1 MNQLTLGSLF
11 DGIGGFPLSGIKAG
25 IRPIWASEIEP
36 FPVRVTQKRLPGMKH
51 YGDISKLNGGDLEPV
66 DIITFGSPCQ
76 DLSIAGKRSG
86 LDGARSGLFREAI
99 RIITEMR
106 CKSNGRYPRWAVWE
120 NVPGALSSANG
131 RDFREV
137 LESLIRIK
145 NPEADVPMP
154 DNGRWLPA
162 GEILGDDYS
171 LAWRILDASKGW
183 GVAQRR
189 KRIFAVLDL
198 DGQRAGSVLFE
209 SEGVSGYSPPRCEA
223 RKGTARGTE
232 EGAGETGLCLN
243 DQGGSR
249 MDVTCEMTST
259 LRAEAHHPPCI
270 MGASGFCTEHSADSR
285 SIGYRE
291 EESPTLR
298 AGVTPGVAIEYNPTD
313 SRIKVK
319 EDGICQTLCSRMGTG
334 GNNIP
339 LVFGI
344 SADKSNAMM
353 SGNPYSGIYE
363 ADTSRTLDRN
373 GGSPAC
379 NQGGMMVVAPMLA
392 SGKDQCGTL
401 TARASSQKAFLGNQ
415 EAFSCDYYVIEPLS
429 RVEKDASYCIQ
440 GSMIGRKDENGPQ
453 GDGINQEVSFTLNTI
468 DRHAVYAV
476 TTGEFTAVGQ
486 EQTPPL
492 MARDWKDPPVV
503 GRPCEE
509 YLVRRLTPDE
519 CCRLQGYPDG
529 WCKNLDANDPTEEE
543 IGFWTEIFREW
554 DAVNGKPDR
563 VRTRNSIVKWLT
575 SPNSDAAEYK
585 AYGNSIAV
593 PCVFFVLAGIVWA
606 QDKEVKS

>member
-11 DGIGGFPLSGIKAG
+11 DGIGGFPLAGIRAG
-25 IRPIWASEIEP
+25 IRPVWASEIEP
-36 FPVRVTQKRLPGMKH
+36 FPVRVTQKRLPDMKH
-51 YGDISKLNGGDLEPV
+51 YGDVSKLNGGDLEPV

-106 CKSNGRYPRWAVWE
+106 CKTNGRYPRWAVWE

-131 RDFREV
+131 LDFREV
-137 LESLIRIK
+137 LESLIRVK
-145 NPEADVPMP
+145 DKSADVPMP
-154 DNGRWLPA
+154 DNGKWLPA
-162 GEILGDDYS
+162 GEILGDNYS

-198 DGQRAGSVLFE
+198 DGQCAGSVLFE
-209 SEGVSGYSPPRCEA
+209 SEGLSGYTPPRCET
-223 RKGTARGTE
+223 RKGTARGAE

-249 MDVTCEMTST
+249 MDVTHEMTST

-298 AGVTPGVAIEYNPTD
+298 AGVTPGVAIEFNPTD
-313 SRIKVK
+313 SRIKIK

-334 GNNIP
+334 GNCVP
-339 LVFGI
+339 LVFGL
-344 SADKSNAMM
+344 SADKSNAML
-353 SGNPYSGIYE
+353 SDNPHSGIYE
-363 ADTSRTLDRN
+363 ADTSRTLDCN

-415 EAFSCDYYVIEPLS
+415 EAFSGDYYVIEPLS
-429 RVEKDASYCIQ
+429 GTEKDASYCIQ

-453 GDGINQEVSFTLNTI
+453 GDGINQDVSFTLNTI

-486 EQTPPL
+486 EQAPPL

-503 GRPCEE
+503 GRPCDE

-529 WCKNLDANDPTEEE
+529 WCKALETPDPSEEE
-543 IGFWTEIFREW
+543 ISFWTEIFREW
-554 DAVNGKPDR
+554 DAINGKPER
-563 VRTRNSIVKWLT
+563 IRSRNAILKWLAA
-575 SPNSDAAEYK
+575 PNSDAAEYK
-585 AYGNSIAV
+585 AYGNSVAV

-606 QDKEVKS
+606 QNEEVKS

>member
-1 MNQLTLGSLF
+1 MSQLTLGSLF
-11 DGIGGFPLSGIKAG
+11 DGIGGFPLAGIKSGIH
-25 IRPIWASEIEP
+25 PVWASEIEP
-36 FPVRVTQKRLPGMKH
+36 FPVRVTQKRLPDMKH
-51 YGDISKLNGGDLEPV
+51 YGDVSKLNGGDLEPV

-76 DLSIAGKRSG
+76 DLSIAGKRNG

-106 CKSNGRYPRWAVWE
+106 CKTNGRSPRWAVWE

-154 DNGRWLPA
+154 DSGKWMPA
-162 GEILGDDYS
+162 GEILGDNYS
-171 LAWRILDASKGW
+171 LAWRTLDASKGW

-189 KRIFAVLDL
+189 KRIFAVLDF
-198 DGQRAGSVLFE
+198 DGQCAGSVLFE
-209 SEGVSGYSPPRCEA
+209 SEGLSGYTPPRCET
-223 RKGTARGTE
+223 RQGTARGAE
-232 EGAGETGLCLN
+232 KGAGEAGLCLN

-249 MDVTCEMTST
+249 MDVTREMTST

-344 SADKSNAMM
+344 SADKSNAML
-353 SGNPYSGIYE
+353 SDNPHSGIYE
-363 ADTSRTLDRN
+363 ADTSRTLDCN

-379 NQGGMMVVAPMLA
+379 NQGGMMIVKPV
-392 SGKDQCGTL
+392 
-401 TARASSQKAFLGNQ
+401 
-415 EAFSCDYYVIEPLS
+415 CDGS
-429 RVEKDASYCIQ
+429 FCIQ

-453 GDGINQEVSFTLNTI
+453 GDGINQDVSFTLNTI

-529 WCKNLDANDPTEEE
+529 WCKDLESEDPNEDE
-543 IGFWTEIFREW
+543 ILFWTEVFREW
-554 DAVNGKPDR
+554 DAINGKPDK
-563 VRTRNSIVKWLT
+563 VRSRNAILKWLT
-575 SPNSDAAEYK
+575 APNSDAAEYK
-585 AYGNSIAV
+585 AYGNSVAV

-606 QDKEVKS
+606 LNKEVKS

>member
-11 DGIGGFPLSGIKAG
+11 DGIGGFPLAGIKSGIH
-25 IRPIWASEIEP
+25 PVWASEIEP
-36 FPVRVTQKRLPGMKH
+36 FPVRVTQKRLPDMKH
-51 YGDISKLNGGDLEPV
+51 YGDVSKLNGGDLEPV

-76 DLSIAGKRSG
+76 DLSIAGKRNG

-106 CKSNGRYPRWAVWE
+106 CKTNGRSPRWAVWE

-145 NPEADVPMP
+145 DPEADVPMP
-154 DNGRWLPA
+154 DSGKWLPA
-162 GEILGDDYS
+162 GEILGDNYS
-171 LAWRILDASKGW
+171 LSWRILDASKGW

-198 DGQRAGSVLFE
+198 DGQCAGSVLFE
-209 SEGVSGYSPPRCEA
+209 SEGLSGYTPPRCET
-223 RKGTARGTE
+223 RQGTARGAE
-232 EGAGETGLCLN
+232 EGAGEAGLCLN

-249 MDVTCEMTST
+249 MDVTREMTST

-344 SADKSNAMM
+344 SADKSNAML
-353 SGNPYSGIYE
+353 SDNPNSGIYE
-363 ADTSRTLDRN
+363 AATSRTLDCN

-379 NQGGMMVVAPMLA
+379 NQGGMMIVKPV
-392 SGKDQCGTL
+392 
-401 TARASSQKAFLGNQ
+401 
-415 EAFSCDYYVIEPLS
+415 CDGS
-429 RVEKDASYCIQ
+429 FCIQ

-453 GDGINQEVSFTLNTI
+453 GDGINQDVSFTLNTI

-529 WCKNLDANDPTEEE
+529 WCKDLESEDPDEDE
-543 IGFWTEIFREW
+543 ILFWTEVFREW
-554 DAVNGKPDR
+554 DAINGKPDK
-563 VRTRNSIVKWLT
+563 VRSRNAILKWLT
-575 SPNSDAAEYK
+575 APNSDAAEYK
-585 AYGNSIAV
+585 AYGNSVAV

-606 QDKEVKS
+606 QNEEVKS

>member
-11 DGIGGFPLSGIKAG
+11 DGIGGFPLAGIKSGIH
-25 IRPIWASEIEP
+25 PVWASEIEP
-36 FPVRVTQKRLPGMKH
+36 FPVRVTQKRLPDMKH
-51 YGDISKLNGGDLEPV
+51 YGDVSKLNGGDLEPV

-76 DLSIAGKRSG
+76 DLSIAGKRNG

-106 CKSNGRYPRWAVWE
+106 CKTNGRSPRWAVWE

-154 DNGRWLPA
+154 DSGKWMPA
-162 GEILGDDYS
+162 GEILGDNYS
-171 LAWRILDASKGW
+171 LAWRTLDASKGW

-189 KRIFAVLDL
+189 KRIFSVLDF
-198 DGQRAGSVLFE
+198 DGQCAGSVLFE
-209 SEGVSGYSPPRCEA
+209 SEGLSGYTPPRCET
-223 RKGTARGTE
+223 RQGTARGAE
-232 EGAGETGLCLN
+232 KGAGEAGLCLN

-249 MDVTCEMTST
+249 MDVTREMTST

-344 SADKSNAMM
+344 SADKSNAML
-353 SGNPYSGIYE
+353 SDNPHSGIYE
-363 ADTSRTLDRN
+363 ANTSRTLDCN

-379 NQGGMMVVAPMLA
+379 NQGGMMIVKPV
-392 SGKDQCGTL
+392 
-401 TARASSQKAFLGNQ
+401 
-415 EAFSCDYYVIEPLS
+415 CDGS
-429 RVEKDASYCIQ
+429 FCIQ

-453 GDGINQEVSFTLNTI
+453 GDGINQDVSFTLNTI

-529 WCKNLDANDPTEEE
+529 WCKDLESEDPNEDE
-543 IGFWTEIFREW
+543 ILFWTEVFREW
-554 DAVNGKPDR
+554 DAINGKPDK
-563 VRTRNSIVKWLT
+563 VRSRNAILKWLT
-575 SPNSDAAEYK
+575 APNSDAAEYK
-585 AYGNSIAV
+585 AYGNSVAV

-606 QDKEVKS
+606 LNKEVKS

>member
-11 DGIGGFPLSGIKAG
+11 DGIGGFPLAGIKSGIH
-25 IRPIWASEIEP
+25 PVWASEIEP
-36 FPVRVTQKRLPGMKH
+36 FPVRVTQKRLPDMKH
-51 YGDISKLNGGDLEPV
+51 YGDVSKLNGGDLEPV

-76 DLSIAGKRSG
+76 DLSIAGKRNG

-106 CKSNGRYPRWAVWE
+106 CKTNGRSPRWAVWE

-145 NPEADVPMP
+145 APEADVPMP
-154 DNGRWLPA
+154 DSGKWLPA
-162 GEILGDDYS
+162 GEILGDNYS

-189 KRIFAVLDL
+189 KRIFTVLDL
-198 DGQRAGSVLFE
+198 DGQCAGSVLFE
-209 SEGVSGYSPPRCEA
+209 SEGLSGYTPPRCET
-223 RKGTARGTE
+223 RQGTARGAE
-232 EGAGETGLCLN
+232 EGAGEAGLCLN

-249 MDVTCEMTST
+249 IDVTCEMTST

-344 SADKSNAMM
+344 SADKSNAML
-353 SGNPYSGIYE
+353 SDNPHSGIYE
-363 ADTSRTLDRN
+363 ADTSRTLDCN

-379 NQGGMMVVAPMLA
+379 NQGGMMIVKPV
-392 SGKDQCGTL
+392 
-401 TARASSQKAFLGNQ
+401 
-415 EAFSCDYYVIEPLS
+415 CDGS
-429 RVEKDASYCIQ
+429 FCIQ

-453 GDGINQEVSFTLNTI
+453 GDGINQDVSFTLNTI

-529 WCKNLDANDPTEEE
+529 WCKDLESEDPDEDE
-543 IGFWTEIFREW
+543 IRFWTEVFQEW
-554 DAVNGKPDR
+554 DAINGKTDK
-563 VRTRNSIVKWLT
+563 VRSRNAILKWLT
-575 SPNSDAAEYK
+575 APNSDAAEYK
-585 AYGNSIAV
+585 AYGNSVAV
-593 PCVFFVLAGIVWA
+593 PCVFFVLAGIVWV
-606 QDKEVKS
+606 QNEEVKS

>member
-11 DGIGGFPLSGIKAG
+11 DGIGGFPLAGIKSGIH
-25 IRPIWASEIEP
+25 PVWASEIEP
-36 FPVRVTQKRLPGMKH
+36 FPVRVTQKRLPDMKH
-51 YGDISKLNGGDLEPV
+51 YGDVSKLNGGDLEPV

-76 DLSIAGKRSG
+76 DLSIAGKRNG

-106 CKSNGRYPRWAVWE
+106 CKTNGRSPRWAVWE
-120 NVPGALSSANG
+120 NVPGALSSAN
-131 RDFREV
+131 RHDFREV

-145 NPEADVPMP
+145 DPEADVPMP
-154 DNGRWLPA
+154 DSGKWLPA
-162 GEILGDDYS
+162 GEILGDNYS

-198 DGQRAGSVLFE
+198 DGQCAGSVLFE
-209 SEGVSGYSPPRCEA
+209 SEGLSGYTPPRCET
-223 RKGTARGTE
+223 RQGTARGAE
-232 EGAGETGLCLN
+232 EGAGEAGLCLN

-249 MDVTCEMTST
+249 IDVTCEMTST

-344 SADKSNAMM
+344 SADKSNAML
-353 SGNPYSGIYE
+353 SDNPHSGIYE
-363 ADTSRTLDRN
+363 ADTSRTLDCN

-379 NQGGMMVVAPMLA
+379 NQGGMMIVKPV
-392 SGKDQCGTL
+392 
-401 TARASSQKAFLGNQ
+401 
-415 EAFSCDYYVIEPLS
+415 CDGS
-429 RVEKDASYCIQ
+429 FCIQ

-453 GDGINQEVSFTLNTI
+453 GDGINQDVSFTLNTI

-529 WCKNLDANDPTEEE
+529 WCKDLESVDPNEDE
-543 IGFWTEIFREW
+543 ILFWTDVFREW
-554 DAVNGKPDR
+554 DAINGKPDK
-563 VRTRNSIVKWLT
+563 VRSRNAILKWLT
-575 SPNSDAAEYK
+575 APNSDAAEYK
-585 AYGNSIAV
+585 AYGNSVAV

-606 QDKEVKS
+606 HNKEVKS

>member
-11 DGIGGFPLSGIKAG
+11 DGIGGFPLAGIKAG
-25 IRPIWASEIEP
+25 ISPVWASEIEP
-36 FPVRVTQKRLPGMKH
+36 FPVRVTQKRLPDMKH
-51 YGDISKLNGGDLEPV
+51 YGDVSKLNGGDLEPV

-76 DLSIAGKRSG
+76 DLSIAGKRNG

-106 CKSNGRYPRWAVWE
+106 CKTNGRSPRWAVWE

-131 RDFREV
+131 HDFREV

-145 NPEADVPMP
+145 DPEADVPMP
-154 DNGRWLPA
+154 DSGKWLPA
-162 GEILGDDYS
+162 GEILGDNYS

-198 DGQRAGSVLFE
+198 DGQCAGSVLFE
-209 SEGVSGYSPPRCEA
+209 SEGLSGYTPPRCET
-223 RKGTARGTE
+223 RQGTARGAE
-232 EGAGETGLCLN
+232 EGAGEAGLCLN

-249 MDVTCEMTST
+249 IDVTCEMTST

-344 SADKSNAMM
+344 SADKSNAML
-353 SGNPYSGIYE
+353 SDNPHSGIYE
-363 ADTSRTLDRN
+363 ADTSRTLDCN

-379 NQGGMMVVAPMLA
+379 NQGGMMIVKPV
-392 SGKDQCGTL
+392 
-401 TARASSQKAFLGNQ
+401 
-415 EAFSCDYYVIEPLS
+415 CDGS
-429 RVEKDASYCIQ
+429 FCIQ

-453 GDGINQEVSFTLNTI
+453 GDGINQDVSFTLNTI

-529 WCKNLDANDPTEEE
+529 WCKDLESEDPDEDE
-543 IGFWTEIFREW
+543 IRFWTDVFREW
-554 DAVNGKPDR
+554 DAINGKPDK
-563 VRTRNSIVKWLT
+563 VRSRNAILKWLT
-575 SPNSDAAEYK
+575 APNSDAAEYK
-585 AYGNSIAV
+585 AYGNSVAV

-606 QDKEVKS
+606 QNEEVKS

>member
-11 DGIGGFPLSGIKAG
+11 DGIGGFPLAGIKAG
-25 IRPIWASEIEP
+25 IHPVWASEIEP
-36 FPVRVTQKRLPGMKH
+36 FPVRVTQKRLPDMKH
-51 YGDISKLNGGDLEPV
+51 YGDVSKLNGGDLEPV

-106 CKSNGRYPRWAVWE
+106 CKTNGRSPRWAVWE

-145 NPEADVPMP
+145 DPKADVPMP
-154 DNGRWLPA
+154 DSGKWLPA
-162 GEILGDDYS
+162 GEILGDNYS

-198 DGQRAGSVLFE
+198 DGQCAGSVLFE
-209 SEGVSGYSPPRCEA
+209 SEGLSGYTPPRCET
-223 RKGTARGTE
+223 RQGTARGAE
-232 EGAGETGLCLN
+232 EGAGEAGICLN

-298 AGVTPGVAIEYNPTD
+298 AGVTPGVEIEYNPTD

-344 SADKSNAMM
+344 SADKSNAML
-353 SGNPYSGIYE
+353 SDNPNSGIYE
-363 ADTSRTLDRN
+363 AATSRTLDCN

-379 NQGGMMVVAPMLA
+379 NQGGMMIVKPV
-392 SGKDQCGTL
+392 
-401 TARASSQKAFLGNQ
+401 
-415 EAFSCDYYVIEPLS
+415 CDGS
-429 RVEKDASYCIQ
+429 FCIQ

-453 GDGINQEVSFTLNTI
+453 GDGINQDVSFTLNTI

-529 WCKNLDANDPTEEE
+529 WCKDLESEDPDEDE
-543 IGFWTEIFREW
+543 ILFWTEVFREW
-554 DAVNGKPDR
+554 DAINGKPDK
-563 VRTRNSIVKWLT
+563 VRSRNAILKWLT
-575 SPNSDAAEYK
+575 APNSDAAEYK
-585 AYGNSIAV
+585 AYGNSVAV

-606 QDKEVKS
+606 QNEEVKS

>member
-11 DGIGGFPLSGIKAG
+11 DGIGGFPLAGIKSGIH
-25 IRPIWASEIEP
+25 PVWASEIEP
-36 FPVRVTQKRLPGMKH
+36 FPVRVTQKRLPDMKH
-51 YGDISKLNGGDLEPV
+51 YGDVSKLNGGDLEPV

-76 DLSIAGKRSG
+76 DLSIAGKRNG

-106 CKSNGRYPRWAVWE
+106 CKTNGRSPRWAVWE

-154 DNGRWLPA
+154 DSGKWMPA
-162 GEILGDDYS
+162 GEILGDNYS
-171 LAWRILDASKGW
+171 LAWRTLDASKGW

-189 KRIFAVLDL
+189 KRIFAVLDF
-198 DGQRAGSVLFE
+198 DGQCAGSVLFE
-209 SEGVSGYSPPRCEA
+209 SEGLSGYTPPRCET
-223 RKGTARGTE
+223 RQGTARGAE
-232 EGAGETGLCLN
+232 KGAGEAGLCLN

-249 MDVTCEMTST
+249 MDVTREMTST

-334 GNNIP
+334 GNKIP

-344 SADKSNAMM
+344 SADKSNAML
-353 SGNPYSGIYE
+353 SDNPHSGIYE
-363 ADTSRTLDRN
+363 ANTSRTLDCN

-379 NQGGMMVVAPMLA
+379 NQGGMMIVKPV
-392 SGKDQCGTL
+392 
-401 TARASSQKAFLGNQ
+401 
-415 EAFSCDYYVIEPLS
+415 CDGS
-429 RVEKDASYCIQ
+429 FCIQ

-453 GDGINQEVSFTLNTI
+453 GDGINQDVSFTLNTI

-529 WCKNLDANDPTEEE
+529 WCKDLESEDPNEDE
-543 IGFWTEIFREW
+543 ILFWTEVFREW
-554 DAVNGKPDR
+554 DAINGKPDK
-563 VRTRNSIVKWLT
+563 VRSRNAILKWLT
-575 SPNSDAAEYK
+575 APNSDAAEYK
-585 AYGNSIAV
+585 AYGNSVAV

-606 QDKEVKS
+606 LNKEVKS

>member
-1 MNQLTLGSLF
+1 MSQLTLGSLF
-11 DGIGGFPLSGIKAG
+11 DGIGGFPLAGIKSGIH
-25 IRPIWASEIEP
+25 PVWASEIEP
-36 FPVRVTQKRLPGMKH
+36 FPVRVTQKRLPDMKH
-51 YGDISKLNGGDLEPV
+51 YGDVSKLNGGDLEPV

-76 DLSIAGKRSG
+76 DLSIAGKRNG

-106 CKSNGRYPRWAVWE
+106 CKTNGRSPRWAVWE

-145 NPEADVPMP
+145 DPKADVPMP
-154 DNGRWLPA
+154 DSGKWLPA
-162 GEILGDDYS
+162 GEILGDNYS

-189 KRIFAVLDL
+189 KRIFAVLDF
-198 DGQRAGSVLFE
+198 DGQCAGSVLFE
-209 SEGVSGYSPPRCEA
+209 SEGLSGYTPPRCET
-223 RKGTARGTE
+223 RQGTARGAE
-232 EGAGETGLCLN
+232 KGAGEAGLCLN

-249 MDVTCEMTST
+249 MDVTREMTST

-344 SADKSNAMM
+344 SADKSNAML
-353 SGNPYSGIYE
+353 SDNPHSGIYE
-363 ADTSRTLDRN
+363 ADTSRTLDCN

-379 NQGGMMVVAPMLA
+379 NQGGMMIVKPV
-392 SGKDQCGTL
+392 
-401 TARASSQKAFLGNQ
+401 
-415 EAFSCDYYVIEPLS
+415 CDGS
-429 RVEKDASYCIQ
+429 FCIQ

-453 GDGINQEVSFTLNTI
+453 GDGINQDVSFTLNTI

-529 WCKNLDANDPTEEE
+529 WCKDLESEDPNEDE
-543 IGFWTEIFREW
+543 ILFWTEVFREW
-554 DAVNGKPDR
+554 DAINGKPDK
-563 VRTRNSIVKWLT
+563 VRSRNAILKWLT
-575 SPNSDAAEYK
+575 APNSDAAEYK
-585 AYGNSIAV
+585 AYGNSVAV

-606 QDKEVKS
+606 LNKEVKF

>member
-11 DGIGGFPLSGIKAG
+11 DGIGGFPLAGIKSGIH
-25 IRPIWASEIEP
+25 PVWASEIEP
-36 FPVRVTQKRLPGMKH
+36 FPVRVTQKRLPDMKH
-51 YGDISKLNGGDLEPV
+51 YGDVSKLNGGDLEPV

-76 DLSIAGKRSG
+76 DLSIAGKRNG

-106 CKSNGRYPRWAVWE
+106 CKTNGRSPRWAVWE

-154 DNGRWLPA
+154 DSGKWMPA
-162 GEILGDDYS
+162 GEILGDNYS

-209 SEGVSGYSPPRCEA
+209 SEGLSGYTPPRCET
-223 RKGTARGTE
+223 RQGTARGAE
-232 EGAGETGLCLN
+232 EGAGEAGLCLN

-249 MDVTCEMTST
+249 MDVTREMTST

-344 SADKSNAMM
+344 SADKSNAML
-353 SGNPYSGIYE
+353 SDNPHSGIYE
-363 ADTSRTLDRN
+363 ANTSRTLDCN

-379 NQGGMMVVAPMLA
+379 NQGGMMIVKPV
-392 SGKDQCGTL
+392 
-401 TARASSQKAFLGNQ
+401 
-415 EAFSCDYYVIEPLS
+415 CDGS
-429 RVEKDASYCIQ
+429 FCIQ

-453 GDGINQEVSFTLNTI
+453 GDGINQDVSFTLNTI

-529 WCKNLDANDPTEEE
+529 WCKDLESEDPNEDE
-543 IGFWTEIFREW
+543 ILFWTEVFREW
-554 DAVNGKPDR
+554 DAINGKPDK
-563 VRTRNSIVKWLT
+563 VRSRNAILKWLT
-575 SPNSDAAEYK
+575 APNSDAAEYK
-585 AYGNSIAV
+585 AYGNSVAV

-606 QDKEVKS
+606 LNKEVKS

>member
-11 DGIGGFPLSGIKAG
+11 DGIGGFPLAG
-25 IRPIWASEIEP
+25 IQAGIIPGWSSEIEP
-36 FPVRVTQKRLPGMKH
+36 FPVRVTRKRLPEMKH
-51 YGDISKLNGGDLEPV
+51 YGDVSKLNGGDLDPV
-66 DIITFGSPCQ
+66 NVITFGSPCQ

-86 LDGARSGLFREAI
+86 LDGTRSGLFREAI

-106 CKSNGRYPRWAVWE
+106 CKTNGKYPRWAVWE

-131 RDFREV
+131 HDFREV

-145 NPEADVPMP
+145 DPEADVPMP
-154 DNGRWLPA
+154 ENSRWLPA
-162 GEILGDDYS
+162 GEIMGDDYS

-198 DGQRAGSVLFE
+198 DEQCAGKVLFE
-209 SEGVSGYSPPRCEA
+209 SEGLSGYSPPRCEA
-223 RKGTARGTE
+223 GKGTARGAE
-232 EGAGETGLCLN
+232 EGTGETGLCLN

-249 MDVTCEMTST
+249 MDVTHERTAA

-285 SIGYRE
+285 SIGYRK

-298 AGVTPGVAIEYNPTD
+298 AGVTPGVAIEFNPTD
-313 SRIKVK
+313 SRIKLK

-344 SADKSNAMM
+344 SADKSNAML
-353 SGNPYSGIYE
+353 SGNPHSGIYE
-363 ADTSRTLDRN
+363 ADTSRTLDCN
-373 GGSPAC
+373 GSSPCC
-379 NQGGMMVVAPMLA
+379 NQGGMMVVSPV
-392 SGKDQCGTL
+392 Q
-401 TARASSQKAFLGNQ
+401 
-415 EAFSCDYYVIEPLS
+415 
-429 RVEKDASYCIQ
+429 DA
-440 GSMIGRKDENGPQ
+440 
-453 GDGINQEVSFTLNTI
+453 SFTLNTI
-468 DRHAVYAV
+468 DRHAVCAMN
-476 TTGEFTAVGQ
+476 VGFFVST
-486 EQTPPL
+486 EEMTPAL
-492 MARDWKDPPVV
+492 LARDWKDPPVV
-503 GRPCEE
+503 GRPAGE

-529 WCKNLDANDPTEEE
+529 WCKDLENHNPSEEE
-543 IGFWTEIFREW
+543 ILLWTEIFREW

-563 VRTRNSIVKWLT
+563 VRSRKAIVKWL
-575 SPNSDAAEYK
+575 SAPGSDAAEYK
-585 AYGNSIAV
+585 AYGNSVAV

-606 QDKEVKS
+606 QDEEVKS

>member
-1 MNQLTLGSLF
+1 LNQLTLGSLF
-11 DGIGGFPLSGIKAG
+11 DGIGGFPLAGIKSGIH
-25 IRPIWASEIEP
+25 PVWASEIEP
-36 FPVRVTQKRLPGMKH
+36 FPVRVTQKRLPDMKH
-51 YGDISKLNGGDLEPV
+51 YGDVSKLNGGDLEPV

-76 DLSIAGKRSG
+76 DLSIAGKRNG

-106 CKSNGRYPRWAVWE
+106 CKTNGRSPRWAVWE

-145 NPEADVPMP
+145 DPEADVPMP
-154 DNGRWLPA
+154 DSGKWLPA
-162 GEILGDDYS
+162 GEILGDNFS

-198 DGQRAGSVLFE
+198 DGQCAGSVLFE
-209 SEGVSGYSPPRCEA
+209 SEGLSGYTPPRCET
-223 RKGTARGTE
+223 RQGTARGTA
-232 EGAGETGLCLN
+232 EGSGETGLCLN

-249 MDVTCEMTST
+249 MDVTREMTST

-298 AGVTPGVAIEYNPTD
+298 AGVTPGVAIEFNPTD
-313 SRIKVK
+313 SRIRIK

-334 GNNIP
+334 GNYVP
-339 LVFGI
+339 LTFSLPYCKGTRPH
-344 SADKSNAMM
+344 SADEAQKWKEADVANTLNTFDNGEGRCNELVVRVYGMSADQSNAML
-353 SGNPYSGIYE
+353 SDNPHSGIYE
-363 ADTSRTLDRN
+363 ADTSRTLDCN

-379 NQGGMMVVAPMLA
+379 NQGGMMVV
-392 SGKDQCGTL
+392 
-401 TARASSQKAFLGNQ
+401 
-415 EAFSCDYYVIEPLS
+415 EP
-429 RVEKDASYCIQ
+429 
-440 GSMIGRKDENGPQ
+440 
-453 GDGINQEVSFTLNTI
+453 
-468 DRHAVYAV
+468 VYAV

-486 EQTPPL
+486 EQAPPL

-503 GRPCEE
+503 GKPCEE

-529 WCKNLDANDPTEEE
+529 WCKDLDTPDPSEED
-543 IGFWTEIFREW
+543 IRFWTEVFREW
-554 DAVNGKPDR
+554 DAINGKPER

-585 AYGNSIAV
+585 AYGNSVAV

-606 QDKEVKS
+606 QNKEVKS

>member
-1 MNQLTLGSLF
+1 MSQLTLGSLF
-11 DGIGGFPLSGIKAG
+11 DGIGGFPLAGIKAG
-25 IRPIWASEIEP
+25 IRPVWASEIEP
-36 FPVRVTQKRLPGMKH
+36 FPVRVTQKRLPDMKH
-51 YGDISKLNGGDLEPV
+51 YGDVSKLNGGDLEPV

-131 RDFREV
+131 HDFREV

-154 DNGRWLPA
+154 DNGKWLPA

-198 DGQRAGSVLFE
+198 DGQCAGSVLFE
-209 SEGVSGYSPPRCEA
+209 SEGLSGYTPPRCEA
-223 RKGTARGTE
+223 RQGTAGSTAK
-232 EGAGETGLCLN
+232 GAGETGICLN

-249 MDVTCEMTST
+249 MDITHEMTST

-363 ADTSRTLDRN
+363 ADTSRTLDCN

-379 NQGGMMVVAPMLA
+379 NQGGIMVVAPMLA

-415 EAFSCDYYVIEPLS
+415 EAFSGDYYVIEPIPGD
-429 RVEKDASYCIQ
+429 EPDASYCIQ

-453 GDGINQEVSFTLNTI
+453 GDGINQDVSFTLNTI

-492 MARDWKDPPVV
+492 MARDWKDPPVI
-503 GRPCEE
+503 GRPAEE

-529 WCKNLDANDPTEEE
+529 WCKDLDSSDPTEEE
-543 IGFWTEIFREW
+543 ISFWTEVFREW
-554 DAVNGKPDR
+554 DSINGKPDK
-563 VRTRNSIVKWLT
+563 TRSRNAILKWLT
-575 SPNSDAAEYK
+575 APNSDAAEYK
-585 AYGNSIAV
+585 AYGNSVAV

-606 QDKEVKS
+606 QHKEVKS

>member
-1 MNQLTLGSLF
+1 MDQLTLGSLF
-11 DGIGGFPLSGIKAG
+11 DGIGGFPLAGIKSGIH
-25 IRPIWASEIEP
+25 PVWASEIEP
-36 FPVRVTQKRLPGMKH
+36 FPVRVTQKRLPDMKH
-51 YGDISKLNGGDLEPV
+51 YGDVSKLNGGDLEPV

-76 DLSIAGKRSG
+76 DLSIAGKRNG

-106 CKSNGRYPRWAVWE
+106 CKTNGQFPRWAVWE
-120 NVPGALSSANG
+120 NVPGALSSADG

-154 DNGRWLPA
+154 DNGKWLPA
-162 GEILGDDYS
+162 GEIMGDNYS

-198 DGQRAGSVLFE
+198 DGQCAGSVLFE
-209 SEGVSGYSPPRCEA
+209 SEGLSGYTPPRCET
-223 RKGTARGTE
+223 RQGTARSTA
-232 EGAGETGLCLN
+232 EGSGEAGICLN

-285 SIGYRE
+285 SIGYQK

-298 AGVTPGVAIEYNPTD
+298 AGVTPGVAIEFNPTD
-313 SRIKVK
+313 SRIKLR
-319 EDGICQTLCSRMGTG
+319 EDGICQTLLSRMGTG
-334 GNNIP
+334 GNQVP

-344 SADKSNAMM
+344 SADQSNAML
-353 SGNPYSGIYE
+353 SDNPHSGIYE
-363 ADTSRTLDRN
+363 ADTSRTLDCN

-392 SGKDQCGTL
+392 SGRDQCGTL

-415 EAFSCDYYVIEPLS
+415 GAFSGDYYVIEP
-429 RVEKDASYCIQ
+429 RPGADAESSYCLQ

-453 GDGINQEVSFTLNTI
+453 GDGINEDVAFTLNTI

-476 TTGEFTAVGQ
+476 TTGEFTAVGK
-486 EQTPPL
+486 EQAPPL

-503 GRPCEE
+503 GRPCQE

-529 WCKNLDANDPTEEE
+529 WCKNLESDDPCEDE
-543 IGFWTEIFREW
+543 ILFWTEVFREW
-554 DAVNGKPDR
+554 DAINGKPDR
-563 VRTRNSIVKWLT
+563 VRSRNAIVKWLT
-575 SPNSDAAEYK
+575 APNSDAAEYK
-585 AYGNSIAV
+585 AYGNSVAV

-606 QDKEVKS
+606 QTKEVKF

>member
-11 DGIGGFPLSGIKAG
+11 DGIGGFPLAGIKSGIH
-25 IRPIWASEIEP
+25 PVWASEIEP
-36 FPVRVTQKRLPGMKH
+36 FPVRVTQKRLPDMKH
-51 YGDISKLNGGDLEPV
+51 YGDVSKLNGGDLEPV

-76 DLSIAGKRSG
+76 DLSIAGKRNG

-106 CKSNGRYPRWAVWE
+106 CKTNGRSPRWAVWE

-131 RDFREV
+131 HDFREV

-145 NPEADVPMP
+145 DPEADVPMP
-154 DNGRWLPA
+154 DSGKWLPA
-162 GEILGDDYS
+162 GEILGDNYS

-198 DGQRAGSVLFE
+198 DGQCAGSVLFE
-209 SEGVSGYSPPRCEA
+209 SEGLSGYTPPRCET
-223 RKGTARGTE
+223 RQGTARGAE
-232 EGAGETGLCLN
+232 EGAGEAGLCLN

-249 MDVTCEMTST
+249 IDVTCEMTST

-344 SADKSNAMM
+344 SADKSNAML
-353 SGNPYSGIYE
+353 SDNPHSGIYE
-363 ADTSRTLDRN
+363 ADTSRTLDCN

-379 NQGGMMVVAPMLA
+379 NQGGMMIVKPV
-392 SGKDQCGTL
+392 
-401 TARASSQKAFLGNQ
+401 
-415 EAFSCDYYVIEPLS
+415 CDGS
-429 RVEKDASYCIQ
+429 FCIQ

-453 GDGINQEVSFTLNTI
+453 GDGINQDVSFTLNTI

-529 WCKNLDANDPTEEE
+529 WCKDLESEDPDEDE
-543 IGFWTEIFREW
+543 IRFWTEVFQEW
-554 DAVNGKPDR
+554 DAINGKPDK
-563 VRTRNSIVKWLT
+563 VRSRNAILKWLT
-575 SPNSDAAEYK
+575 APNSDAAEYK
-585 AYGNSIAV
+585 AYGNSVAV

-606 QDKEVKS
+606 QNEEVKS

>member
-1 MNQLTLGSLF
+1 MRQLTLGSLF
-11 DGIGGFPLSGIKAG
+11 DGIGGFPLAGIKSGIH
-25 IRPIWASEIEP
+25 PVWASEIEP
-36 FPVRVTQKRLPGMKH
+36 FPVRVTQKRLPDMKH
-51 YGDISKLNGGDLEPV
+51 YGDVSKLNGGDLEPV

-76 DLSIAGKRSG
+76 DLSIAGKRNG

-106 CKSNGRYPRWAVWE
+106 CKTNGRSPRWAVWE

-131 RDFREV
+131 HDFREV

-145 NPEADVPMP
+145 DPKADVPMP
-154 DNGRWLPA
+154 DSGKWLPA
-162 GEILGDDYS
+162 GEILGDNYS
-171 LAWRILDASKGW
+171 LSWRILDASKGW

-198 DGQRAGSVLFE
+198 DGQCAGSVLFE
-209 SEGVSGYSPPRCEA
+209 SEGLSGYTPPRCET
-223 RKGTARGTE
+223 RQGTARDAE
-232 EGAGETGLCLN
+232 EGAGEAGLCLN

-249 MDVTCEMTST
+249 MDVTREMTST

-344 SADKSNAMM
+344 SADKSNAML
-353 SGNPYSGIYE
+353 SDNPHSGIYE
-363 ADTSRTLDRN
+363 ANTSRTLDCN

-379 NQGGMMVVAPMLA
+379 NQGGMMIVKPV
-392 SGKDQCGTL
+392 
-401 TARASSQKAFLGNQ
+401 
-415 EAFSCDYYVIEPLS
+415 CDGS
-429 RVEKDASYCIQ
+429 FCIQ

-453 GDGINQEVSFTLNTI
+453 GDGINQDVSFTLNTI

-529 WCKNLDANDPTEEE
+529 WCKDLESEDPNEDE
-543 IGFWTEIFREW
+543 ILFWTEVFREW
-554 DAVNGKPDR
+554 DAINGKPDK
-563 VRTRNSIVKWLT
+563 VRSRNAILKWLT
-575 SPNSDAAEYK
+575 APNSDAAEYK
-585 AYGNSIAV
+585 AYGNSVAV

-606 QDKEVKS
+606 LNKEVKS

>member
-1 MNQLTLGSLF
+1 MSQLTLGSLF
-11 DGIGGFPLSGIKAG
+11 DGIGGFPLAGIKSGIH
-25 IRPIWASEIEP
+25 PVWASEIEP
-36 FPVRVTQKRLPGMKH
+36 FPVRVTQKRLPDMKH
-51 YGDISKLNGGDLEPV
+51 YGDVSKLNGGDLEPV

-76 DLSIAGKRSG
+76 DLSIAGKRNG

-106 CKSNGRYPRWAVWE
+106 CKTNGQYPRWAVWE

-154 DNGRWLPA
+154 DSGKWMPA
-162 GEILGDDYS
+162 GEILGDNYS
-171 LAWRILDASKGW
+171 LAWRTLDASKGW

-209 SEGVSGYSPPRCEA
+209 SEGLSGYTPPRCET
-223 RKGTARGTE
+223 RQGTARGAE
-232 EGAGETGLCLN
+232 EGAGEAGLCLN

-249 MDVTCEMTST
+249 MDVTREMTST

-291 EESPTLR
+291 EESPTLC

-344 SADKSNAMM
+344 SADKSNAML
-353 SGNPYSGIYE
+353 SDNPHSGIYE
-363 ADTSRTLDRN
+363 ANTSRTLDCN

-379 NQGGMMVVAPMLA
+379 NQGGMMIVKPV
-392 SGKDQCGTL
+392 
-401 TARASSQKAFLGNQ
+401 
-415 EAFSCDYYVIEPLS
+415 CDGS
-429 RVEKDASYCIQ
+429 FCIQ

-453 GDGINQEVSFTLNTI
+453 GDGINQDVSFTLNTI

-529 WCKNLDANDPTEEE
+529 WCKDLESEDPNEDE
-543 IGFWTEIFREW
+543 ILFWTEVFREW
-554 DAVNGKPDR
+554 DAINGKPDK
-563 VRTRNSIVKWLT
+563 VRSRNAILKWLT
-575 SPNSDAAEYK
+575 APNSDAAEYK
-585 AYGNSIAV
+585 AYGNSVAV

-606 QDKEVKS
+606 LNKEVKS

>member
-1 MNQLTLGSLF
+1 MSQLTLGSLF
-11 DGIGGFPLSGIKAG
+11 DGIGGFPLAGIKSGIH
-25 IRPIWASEIEP
+25 PVWASEIEP
-36 FPVRVTQKRLPGMKH
+36 FPVRVTQKRLPDMKH
-51 YGDISKLNGGDLEPV
+51 YGDVSKLNGGDLEPV

-76 DLSIAGKRSG
+76 DLSIAGKRNG

-106 CKSNGRYPRWAVWE
+106 CKTNGRSPRWAVWE

-154 DNGRWLPA
+154 DSGKWMPA
-162 GEILGDDYS
+162 GEILGDNYS
-171 LAWRILDASKGW
+171 LAWRTLDASKGW

-189 KRIFAVLDL
+189 KRIFAVLDF
-198 DGQRAGSVLFE
+198 DGQCAGSVLFE
-209 SEGVSGYSPPRCEA
+209 SEGLSGYTPPRCET
-223 RKGTARGTE
+223 RQGTARGAE
-232 EGAGETGLCLN
+232 KGAGEAGLCLN

-249 MDVTCEMTST
+249 MDVTREMTST

-344 SADKSNAMM
+344 SADKSNAML
-353 SGNPYSGIYE
+353 SDNPHSGIYE
-363 ADTSRTLDRN
+363 ANTSRTLDCN

-379 NQGGMMVVAPMLA
+379 NQGGMMIVKPV
-392 SGKDQCGTL
+392 
-401 TARASSQKAFLGNQ
+401 
-415 EAFSCDYYVIEPLS
+415 CDGS
-429 RVEKDASYCIQ
+429 FCIQ

-453 GDGINQEVSFTLNTI
+453 GDGINQDVSFTLNTI

-529 WCKNLDANDPTEEE
+529 WCKDLESEDPNEDE
-543 IGFWTEIFREW
+543 ILFWTEVFREW
-554 DAVNGKPDR
+554 DAINGKPDK
-563 VRTRNSIVKWLT
+563 VRSRNAILKWLT
-575 SPNSDAAEYK
+575 APNSDAAEYK
-585 AYGNSIAV
+585 AYGNSVAV

-606 QDKEVKS
+606 LNKEVKS

>member
-11 DGIGGFPLSGIKAG
+11 DGIGGFPLAGIKSGIH
-25 IRPIWASEIEP
+25 PVWASEIEP
-36 FPVRVTQKRLPGMKH
+36 FPVRVTQKRLPDMKH
-51 YGDISKLNGGDLEPV
+51 YGDVSKLNGGDLEPV

-76 DLSIAGKRSG
+76 DLSIAGKRNG

-106 CKSNGRYPRWAVWE
+106 CKTNGRSPRWAVWE

-154 DNGRWLPA
+154 DSGKWMPA
-162 GEILGDDYS
+162 GEILGDNYS
-171 LAWRILDASKGW
+171 LAWRTLDASKGW

-189 KRIFAVLDL
+189 KRIFAVLDF
-198 DGQRAGSVLFE
+198 DGQCAGSVLFE
-209 SEGVSGYSPPRCEA
+209 SEGLSGYTPPRCET
-223 RKGTARGTE
+223 RQGTARGAE
-232 EGAGETGLCLN
+232 KGAGEAGLCLN

-249 MDVTCEMTST
+249 MDVTREMTST

-270 MGASGFCTEHSADSR
+270 VGASGFCTEHSADSR

-344 SADKSNAMM
+344 SADKSNAML
-353 SGNPYSGIYE
+353 SDNPHSGIYE
-363 ADTSRTLDRN
+363 ANTSRTLDCN

-379 NQGGMMVVAPMLA
+379 NQGGMMIVKPV
-392 SGKDQCGTL
+392 
-401 TARASSQKAFLGNQ
+401 
-415 EAFSCDYYVIEPLS
+415 CDGS
-429 RVEKDASYCIQ
+429 FCIQ

-453 GDGINQEVSFTLNTI
+453 GDGINQDVSFTLNTI

-529 WCKNLDANDPTEEE
+529 WCKDLESEDPNEDE
-543 IGFWTEIFREW
+543 ILFWTEVFREW
-554 DAVNGKPDR
+554 DAINGKPDK
-563 VRTRNSIVKWLT
+563 VRSRNAILKWLT
-575 SPNSDAAEYK
+575 APNSDAAEYK
-585 AYGNSIAV
+585 AYGNSVAV

-606 QDKEVKS
+606 LNKEVKS

>member
-1 MNQLTLGSLF
+1 MSQLTLGSLF
-11 DGIGGFPLSGIKAG
+11 DGIGGFPLAGIKSGIH
-25 IRPIWASEIEP
+25 PVWASEIEP
-36 FPVRVTQKRLPGMKH
+36 FPVRVTQKRLPDMKH
-51 YGDISKLNGGDLEPV
+51 YGDVSKLNGGDLEPV

-76 DLSIAGKRSG
+76 DLSIAGKRNG

-106 CKSNGRYPRWAVWE
+106 CKTNGQYPRWAVWE

-154 DNGRWLPA
+154 DSGKWMPA
-162 GEILGDDYS
+162 GEILGDNYS
-171 LAWRILDASKGW
+171 LAWRTLDASKGW

-209 SEGVSGYSPPRCEA
+209 SEGLSGYTPPRCET
-223 RKGTARGTE
+223 RQGTARGAE
-232 EGAGETGLCLN
+232 EGAGEAGLCLN

-249 MDVTCEMTST
+249 MDVTREMTST

-344 SADKSNAMM
+344 SADKSNAML
-353 SGNPYSGIYE
+353 SDNPHSGIYE
-363 ADTSRTLDRN
+363 ANTSRTLDCN

-379 NQGGMMVVAPMLA
+379 NQGGMMIVKPV
-392 SGKDQCGTL
+392 
-401 TARASSQKAFLGNQ
+401 
-415 EAFSCDYYVIEPLS
+415 CDGS
-429 RVEKDASYCIQ
+429 FCIQ

-453 GDGINQEVSFTLNTI
+453 GDGINQDVSFTLNTI

-486 EQTPPL
+486 DQTPPL

-529 WCKNLDANDPTEEE
+529 WCKDLESEDPNEDE
-543 IGFWTEIFREW
+543 ILFWTEVFREW
-554 DAVNGKPDR
+554 DAINGKPDK
-563 VRTRNSIVKWLT
+563 VRSRNAILKWLT
-575 SPNSDAAEYK
+575 APNSDAAEYK
-585 AYGNSIAV
+585 AYGNSVAV

-606 QDKEVKS
+606 LNKEVKS

>member
-11 DGIGGFPLSGIKAG
+11 DGIGGFPLAGIKSGIH
-25 IRPIWASEIEP
+25 PVWASEIEP
-36 FPVRVTQKRLPGMKH
+36 FPVRVTQKRLPDMKH
-51 YGDISKLNGGDLEPV
+51 YGDVSKLNGGDLEPV

-76 DLSIAGKRSG
+76 DLSIAGKRNG

-106 CKSNGRYPRWAVWE
+106 CKTNGQYPRWAVWE

-154 DNGRWLPA
+154 DSGKWMPA
-162 GEILGDDYS
+162 GEILGDNYS
-171 LAWRILDASKGW
+171 LAWRTLDASKGW

-189 KRIFAVLDL
+189 KRIFAVLDF
-198 DGQRAGSVLFE
+198 DGQCAGSVLFE
-209 SEGVSGYSPPRCEA
+209 SEGLSGYTPPRCET
-223 RKGTARGTE
+223 RQGTARGAE
-232 EGAGETGLCLN
+232 KGAGEAGLCLN

-249 MDVTCEMTST
+249 MDVTREMTST

-344 SADKSNAMM
+344 SADKSNAML
-353 SGNPYSGIYE
+353 SDNPHSGIYE
-363 ADTSRTLDRN
+363 ADTSRTLDCN

-379 NQGGMMVVAPMLA
+379 NQGGMMIVKPV
-392 SGKDQCGTL
+392 
-401 TARASSQKAFLGNQ
+401 
-415 EAFSCDYYVIEPLS
+415 CDGS
-429 RVEKDASYCIQ
+429 FCIQ

-453 GDGINQEVSFTLNTI
+453 GDGINQDVSFTLNTI

-529 WCKNLDANDPTEEE
+529 WCKDLESEDPNEDE
-543 IGFWTEIFREW
+543 ILFWTEVFREW
-554 DAVNGKPDR
+554 DAINGKPDK
-563 VRTRNSIVKWLT
+563 VRSRNAILKWLT
-575 SPNSDAAEYK
+575 APNSDAAEYK
-585 AYGNSIAV
+585 AYGNSVAV

-606 QDKEVKS
+606 LNKEVKS

>member
-11 DGIGGFPLSGIKAG
+11 DGIGGFPLAGIKSGIH
-25 IRPIWASEIEP
+25 PVWASEIEP
-36 FPVRVTQKRLPGMKH
+36 FPVRVTQKRLPDMKH
-51 YGDISKLNGGDLEPV
+51 YGDVSKLNGGDLEPV

-76 DLSIAGKRSG
+76 DLSIAGKRNG

-106 CKSNGRYPRWAVWE
+106 CKTNGRSPRWAVWE

-131 RDFREV
+131 HDFREV

-145 NPEADVPMP
+145 DPEADVPMP
-154 DNGRWLPA
+154 DSGKWLPA
-162 GEILGDDYS
+162 GEILGDNYS

-198 DGQRAGSVLFE
+198 DGQCAGSVLFE
-209 SEGVSGYSPPRCEA
+209 SEGLSGYTPPRCET
-223 RKGTARGTE
+223 RQGTARGAE
-232 EGAGETGLCLN
+232 EGAGEAGLCLN

-249 MDVTCEMTST
+249 IDVTCEMTST

-344 SADKSNAMM
+344 SADKSNAML
-353 SGNPYSGIYE
+353 SDNPHSGIYE
-363 ADTSRTLDRN
+363 ADTSRTLDCN

-379 NQGGMMVVAPMLA
+379 NQGGMMIVKPV
-392 SGKDQCGTL
+392 
-401 TARASSQKAFLGNQ
+401 
-415 EAFSCDYYVIEPLS
+415 CDGS
-429 RVEKDASYCIQ
+429 FCIQ

-453 GDGINQEVSFTLNTI
+453 GDGINQDVSFTLNTI

-529 WCKNLDANDPTEEE
+529 WCKDLESEDPDEDE
-543 IGFWTEIFREW
+543 IRFWTDVFREW
-554 DAVNGKPDR
+554 DAINGKPDK
-563 VRTRNSIVKWLT
+563 VRSRNAILKWLT
-575 SPNSDAAEYK
+575 APNSDAAEYK
-585 AYGNSIAV
+585 AYGNSVAV

-606 QDKEVKS
+606 QNEEVKS

>member
-1 MNQLTLGSLF
+1 MSQLTLGSLF
-11 DGIGGFPLSGIKAG
+11 DGIGGFPLAGIKSGIH
-25 IRPIWASEIEP
+25 PVWASEIEP
-36 FPVRVTQKRLPGMKH
+36 FPVRVTQKRLPDMKH
-51 YGDISKLNGGDLEPV
+51 YGDVSKLNGGDLEPV

-76 DLSIAGKRSG
+76 DLSIAGKRNG

-106 CKSNGRYPRWAVWE
+106 CKTNGRSPRWAVWE

-145 NPEADVPMP
+145 DPKADVPMP
-154 DNGRWLPA
+154 DSGKWLPA
-162 GEILGDDYS
+162 GEILGDNYS

-189 KRIFAVLDL
+189 KRIFAVLDF
-198 DGQRAGSVLFE
+198 DGQCAGSVLFE
-209 SEGVSGYSPPRCEA
+209 SEGLSGYTPPRCET
-223 RKGTARGTE
+223 RQGTARGAE
-232 EGAGETGLCLN
+232 KGAGEAGLCLN

-249 MDVTCEMTST
+249 MDVTREMTST

-344 SADKSNAMM
+344 SADKSNAML
-353 SGNPYSGIYE
+353 SDNPHSGIYE
-363 ADTSRTLDRN
+363 ANTSRTLDCN

-379 NQGGMMVVAPMLA
+379 NQGGMMIVKPV
-392 SGKDQCGTL
+392 
-401 TARASSQKAFLGNQ
+401 
-415 EAFSCDYYVIEPLS
+415 CDGS
-429 RVEKDASYCIQ
+429 FCIQ

-453 GDGINQEVSFTLNTI
+453 GDGINQDVSFTLNTI

-529 WCKNLDANDPTEEE
+529 WCKDLESEDPNEDE
-543 IGFWTEIFREW
+543 ILFWTEVFREW
-554 DAVNGKPDR
+554 DAINGKPDK
-563 VRTRNSIVKWLT
+563 VRSRNAILKWLT
-575 SPNSDAAEYK
+575 APNSDAAEYK
-585 AYGNSIAV
+585 AYGNSVAV

-606 QDKEVKS
+606 LNKEVKS

>member
-11 DGIGGFPLSGIKAG
+11 DGIGGFPLAGIKAG
-25 IRPIWASEIEP
+25 ISPIWASEIEP
-36 FPVRVTQKRLPGMKH
+36 FPVRVTQKRLPDMKH
-51 YGDISKLNGGDLEPV
+51 YGDVSKLNGGDLEPV

-106 CKSNGRYPRWAVWE
+106 CKTNGRYPRWAVWE

-131 RDFREV
+131 LDFREV

-145 NPEADVPMP
+145 DKSADVPMP

-162 GEILGDDYS
+162 GEILGDNYS

-198 DGQRAGSVLFE
+198 DGQCAGSVLFE
-209 SEGVSGYSPPRCEA
+209 SEGLSGYTPPGGEA
-223 RKGTARGTE
+223 RQGTARSSE
-232 EGAGETGLCLN
+232 ESAGKTGLCLN

-249 MDVTCEMTST
+249 MDVTHEMTST

-285 SIGYRE
+285 SIGYRA

-298 AGVTPGVAIEYNPTD
+298 AGVTPGVAIEFNPTD
-313 SRIKVK
+313 SRIKIK
-319 EDGICQTLCSRMGTG
+319 EDDICQTLCSRMGTG
-334 GNNIP
+334 GNYVP
-339 LVFGI
+339 LVFGL
-344 SADKSNAMM
+344 SADQSNAML
-353 SGNPYSGIYE
+353 SDNPHSGIYE
-363 ADTSRTLDRN
+363 AETSRTLDCN

-379 NQGGMMVVAPMLA
+379 NQGGMMVVESM
-392 SGKDQCGTL
+392 
-401 TARASSQKAFLGNQ
+401 Q
-415 EAFSCDYYVIEPLS
+415 E
-429 RVEKDASYCIQ
+429 ASYCIQ

-453 GDGINQEVSFTLNTI
+453 GDGINHDVSFTLNTI

-529 WCKNLDANDPTEEE
+529 WCKNLETPDPSEAE
-543 IGFWTEIFREW
+543 IRFWTEVFREW
-554 DAVNGKPDR
+554 DAINGKPER
-563 VRTRNSIVKWLT
+563 IRSRNAILKWLT
-575 SPNSDAAEYK
+575 APGSDAAEYK
-585 AYGNSIAV
+585 AYGNSVAV

-606 QDKEVKS
+606 SGGGNDHD